1 MGFGTWA
8 WGNQFLW
15 GYSKGMD
22 GELQQVFDLMVA
34 RGINLFDTA
43 DSYGEGSPRRCTT
56 SHAATALAAPR
67 ESPPMRSESCPV
79 ETAVRNS

>member
-15 GYSKGMD
+15 GYSKDMD

-43 DSYGEGSPRRCTT
+43 DSYGEVP
-56 SHAATALAAPR
+56 APMHLLTR
-67 ESPPMRSESCPV
+67 SDCPCSPP
-79 ETAVRNS
+79 